1 MKMTKVTR
9 LQIKKKL
16 PKRVKSSNKTDAGH
30 SLMIAGGKN
39 FIGAGIISALAA
51 TKVGAGYTHLMCETK
66 NYPWLKC
73 PDFILHPLKISILS
87 KFADFSFGVGPG
99 LGVNSFTKKVITT
112 LIKKKSE
119 KVTLDADALTVLS
132 QIKNIKIPSSWILT
146 PHEGELARLLQT
158 TSKIVKSDRLKS
170 LKQAHLKYGCHILL
184 KGAETLLI
192 DDQGKV
198 YYVNEGTVALAK
210 AGMGDVL
217 TGLITGLR
225 AQGLSPIDAMSVA
238 GFIHGS
244 ASREYLKKG
253 NDYLSLRPTDLI
265 EHIPRTIKKIRLGNQ
280 RKGAIVV

>member
-1 MKMTKVTR
+1 MVKLTK
-9 LQIKKKL
+9 LQIRKKL

-30 SLMIAGGKN
+30 TLMIAGGKN
-39 FIGAGIISALAA
+39 YLGAGIISALAA
-51 TKVGAGYTHLMCETK
+51 TKVGSGYTHLMCESK
-66 NYPWLKC
+66 KYPWLLC

-87 KFADFSFGVGPG
+87 KLADFSFGVGPG

-112 LIKKKSE
+112 LIKNKRE

-132 QIKNIKIPSSWILT
+132 QMKKIKIPSSWILT

-158 TSKIVKSDRLKS
+158 TSQVVKSDRMKS
-170 LKQAHLKYGCHILL
+170 LKQAHFKYGCHILL

-192 DDQGKV
+192 DHQGKV
-198 YYVNEGTVALAK
+198 YCVNEGTVALAK
-210 AGMGDVL
+210 AGMGDIL

-238 GFIHGS
+238 TFIHGR

-253 NDYLSLRPTDLI
+253 NDILSLRPVDLI
-265 EHIPRTIKKIRLGNQ
+265 ELIPRTI
-280 RKGAIVV
+280 RKTRES